1 MKTYFLISL
10 CSLALVHCTKE
21 SENPTSVKISNPEK
35 VNINANIPDSE
46 IDYFEFKPDS
56 ISNINIKGFETISS
70 YSYKQT
76 KFATGYY
83 NPVDGK
89 IVAPDTEKDNGQRL
103 LVLNNKNEII
113 FKGQGAGDTY
123 LYQPHFYKNKSDNK
137 ILIVCQLAFEY
148 FFGGEV
154 FLLENNAVKY
164 VGNIDLEPFDM
175 DTPMTKVLKIHERKN
190 AIHFKF
196 DFDTLLLKPGN
207 EDIKIKNNG
216 VEYIY
221 EKGILKFKK

>member
-1 MKTYFLISL
+1 MRKYFIISIISISL
-10 CSLALVHCTKE
+10 ICCKKE
-21 SENPTSVKISNPEK
+21 SEKPSSVQSSKPENVNIDVKISDP
-35 VNINANIPDSE
+35 E
-46 IDYFEFKPDS
+46 IDYLEFKPDS
-56 ISNINIKGFETISS
+56 ISNVKIEGFEVISS
-70 YSYKQT
+70 YSYNQT
-76 KFATGYY
+76 KFVTGYY
-83 NPVDGK
+83 NPVNGET
-89 IVAPDTEKDNGQRL
+89 VAPDTEKDNGQRL

-123 LYQPHFYKNKSDNK
+123 LYQPHFYKNKIDNK

-154 FLLENNAVKY
+154 FILENNSVKY

-175 DTPMTKVLKIHERKN
+175 ETSMTEVLKIHENKN

-196 DFDTLLLKPGN
+196 DADSLLLKPGN
-207 EDIKIKNNG
+207 EDIAIKNKDT
-216 VEYIY
+216 EYIY

>member
-1 MKTYFLISL
+1 M
-10 CSLALVHCTKE
+10 
-21 SENPTSVKISNPEK
+21 
-35 VNINANIPDSE
+35 
-46 IDYFEFKPDS
+46 
-56 ISNINIKGFETISS
+56 
-70 YSYKQT
+70 
-76 KFATGYY
+76 
-83 NPVDGK
+83 
-89 IVAPDTEKDNGQRL
+89 
-103 LVLNNKNEII
+103 VLNNKNEII

-123 LYQPHFYKNKSDNK
+123 LYQPHFYKNKSNNK

-175 DTPMTKVLKIHERKN
+175 DTPMTEVLKIHERKN